1 VAKKIRI
8 LMLLVILVGLAAH
21 VGVTAQAQGK
31 ELSGVVRVGSW
42 DSAEALEPF
51 NKAIESFKAL
61 HPNVEVKLESVPQEY
76 GTKLLAQFAAGNAP
90 DIFQV
95 GDGDMA
101 KFQALGAVEALDP
114 FIKGSDGLDMNT
126 FFPAVAAFGV
136 VNKQTYYLTKD
147 YSPLVLYYNAD
158 QFKEAGVNP
167 PTADWKWQDML
178 DAALTL
184 TVDSNGNNAK
194 SDKFDATKIARWGIQ
209 LPDSWGDALWLRGIL
224 PIIYQNGGKMI
235 SDDGKTTEGFMN
247 SKETVEAVQW
257 YVDLFKKHHVAPTK
271 EDVDA
276 RPGVDLFQSGL
287 VSMLWTGRWPLKDF
301 AKNPKLNFGTSGL
314 PSGAKGKANVLC
326 WAGFALYSKSQN
338 KDAAWA
344 FLKHIAAGEGAK
356 AFADYAF
363 TAVKPIAESQGLS
376 TEKHNAPIVQ
386 DLENVKQLPEASHPR
401 WVDCGEKAF
410 KEQLE
415 QVLLKDL
422 AVQEAMDAAVK
433 AADTCLAQPS

>member
-1 VAKKIRI
+1 MAKNIRI
-8 LMLLVILVGLAAH
+8 LMLIAIVAALAIPSGITAH
-21 VGVTAQAQGK
+21 AQAK
-31 ELSGVVRVGSW
+31 PLSGVVRIGSW

-51 NKAIESFKAL
+51 NKAIEGFKKL

-114 FIKGSDGLDMNT
+114 YIKGSDGLDMNT
-126 FFPAVAAFGV
+126 FFPAVAAFGLL
-136 VNKQTYYLTKD
+136 NNQTFYLTKD

-158 QFKEAGVNP
+158 HFKEAGLNP
-167 PTADWKWQDML
+167 PTAEWTWNDLL

-184 TVDSNGNNAK
+184 TKDSKGNNGK
-194 SDKFDATKIARWGIQ
+194 SGSLDPANIARWGVQI
-209 LPDSWGDALWLRGIL
+209 PDSWGDALWLRGIL
-224 PIIYQNGGKMI
+224 PMIYQNGGKMI
-235 SDDGKTTEGFMN
+235 SDDGKTTQGFMN
-247 SKETVEAVQW
+247 SKETVDAVQW

-271 EDVDA
+271 EDVEA

-301 AKNPKLNFGTSGL
+301 MKNPKLNFGTSGL
-314 PSGAKGKANVLC
+314 PTGAKGKANVLC
-326 WAGFALYSKSQN
+326 WAGFALYAKSQN

-344 FLKHIAAGEGAK
+344 FLKYIAAGDGAK
-356 AFADYAF
+356 EFANYAF
-363 TAVKPIAESQGLS
+363 TAVKPIADSQGLS
-376 TEKHNAPIVQ
+376 TDKYNAPIVK
-386 DLENVKQLPEASHPR
+386 DLENVKQLPEAFHPR

-410 KEQLE
+410 KENLE
-415 QVLLKDL
+415 QVLLKDVP
-422 AVQEAMDAAVK
+422 VQVAMDAAVK
-433 AADTCLAQPS
+433 AADACLAQQK